1 MDIGEF
7 SFCFVFVSLFCFA
20 FDILFFVLC
29 NGFCLFGWL
38 VYFVLS
44 LLCFASFVFFVVD
57 IFLCRFFSKLYIY
70 IFV

>member
-7 SFCFVFVSLFCFA
+7 CFCFVFVSLFCFA

-38 VYFVLS
+38 VYFVL
-44 LLCFASFVFFVVD
+44 LCFVLLLLFSCVD